1 MGSLPLGVGRLD
13 RLLGGGAP
21 PGSVVLLAGESGAG
35 AREFMYTS
43 AAMNALSHADP
54 DLFSLYYGDLDPDAS
69 VPPEIHYL
77 SLTEGAESLRREL
90 AYTMTEEI
98 VDEAADEIQF
108 RDFSPEYFQLSP
120 LPREWYLGH
129 TTSIEEMGQAE
140 RHRGVLS
147 SLGDYL
153 NEHAPGNL
161 VVIDSLTD
169 LTTATS
175 TELEQGWDEVIMLV
189 RGLKKA
195 AFHWNGLILL
205 LVSEDAI
212 GKQQFGALMDAASGT
227 FRFSWETGGSQRTRT
242 MVVREFRGV
251 LSRLEEEDIVQFE
264 IEIHEGGLDISDVR
278 KIR

>member
-21 PGSVVLLAGESGAG
+21 PGSVVLLAEESGAG
-35 AREFMYTS
+35 AREFLYTS

-54 DLFSLYYGDLDPDAS
+54 ELFSLHYGDLKPEVS
-69 VPPEIHYL
+69 VPPEVHYL
-77 SLTEGAESLRREL
+77 SLTEGSSSLRREL
-90 AYTMTEEI
+90 AYTMTDEI
-98 VDEAADEIQF
+98 VDAAAEEIRF

-129 TTSIEEMGQAE
+129 ATTIDEMSQRE
-140 RHRGVLS
+140 HREGVL
-147 SLGDYL
+147 GTMGEYL
-153 NEHAPGNL
+153 SEHAPGNL
-161 VVIDSLTD
+161 VAIDSLTD

-175 TELEQGWDEVIMLV
+175 DEMERGWDDVIMLV

-205 LVSEDAI
+205 LVNEDAI
-212 GKQQFGALMDAASGT
+212 TDRQFGALMDAASGT

>member
-21 PGSVVLLAGESGAG
+21 SGSVVLLAEESGAG
-35 AREFMYTS
+35 AREFLYTS

-54 DLFSLYYGDLDPDAS
+54 ELFSLHYGDLDPDVS
-69 VPPEIHYL
+69 VPPEVHYL
-77 SLTEGAESLRREL
+77 SLTEGSESLRREL
-90 AYTMTEEI
+90 AFTMTEEI
-98 VDEAADEIQF
+98 VDAATEEIQF

-120 LPREWYLGH
+120 LPREWYLGNAA
-129 TTSIEEMGQAE
+129 SIGEMGKRE
-140 RHRGVLS
+140 RREGILS
-147 SLGDYL
+147 SLGGYL
-153 NEHAPGNL
+153 SEHAPGNL
-161 VVIDSLTD
+161 VLLDSLTD
-169 LTTATS
+169 LTTARGD
-175 TELEQGWDEVIMLV
+175 EMERGWDDVIMLV

-195 AFHWNGLILL
+195 AFHWDGLILL

-212 GKQQFGALMDAASGT
+212 TDQQFGALMDAASGT
-227 FRFSWETGGSQRTRT
+227 LRFSWETGGSQRART

-264 IEIHEGGLDISDVR
+264 VEIHEGGLDISDVR